1 LDLALATLLRLA
13 ADGLWFADLFGLA
26 PPAGELRGRVL
37 REINA
42 LARGEE
48 GG

>member
-1 LDLALATLLRLA
+1 LRLA

-26 PPAGELRGRVL
+26 PPAGELRGQVL

>member
-1 LDLALATLLRLA
+1 LRLA
-13 ADGLWFADLFGLA
+13 AEGLWFADLFGLA
-26 PPAGELRGRVL
+26 PPTGELRGQVL